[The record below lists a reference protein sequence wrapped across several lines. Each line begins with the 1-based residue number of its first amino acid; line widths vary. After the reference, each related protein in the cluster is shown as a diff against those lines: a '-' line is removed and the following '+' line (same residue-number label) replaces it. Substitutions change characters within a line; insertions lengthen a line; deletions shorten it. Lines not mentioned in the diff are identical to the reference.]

1 MTTPI
6 LETGTRA
13 VFHTI
18 LLFSIY
24 MLFAGHNAPGG
35 GFIGGLIAASA
46 IVLRATAEGS
56 DDIRKLV
63 PVDAEAVLGAGA
75 LIAVLTGA
83 AGFVLGAG
91 FLDSTY
97 FEADLPVLG
106 HVKVVSVLFFDIGVY
121 LVVLGLGLV
130 LVRTLGGDAGIA
142 DDDTE
147 DDLAEV
153 RP

>member
-1 MTTPI
+1 VTTPI

-18 LLFSIY
+18 LLFSVY

-46 IVLRATAEGS
+46 IVLRATAEGHE
-56 DDIRKLV
+56 DIRRLV
-63 PVDAEAVLGAGA
+63 PVDAEVLLGLGALFA
-75 LIAVLTGA
+75 AVTGVIGYLM
-83 AGFVLGAG
+83 AGSFLGSAY
-91 FLDSTY
+91 L
-97 FEADLPVLG
+97 ELDLPLLG

-142 DDDTE
+142 E
-147 DDLAEV
+147 E
-153 RP
+153 RS